1 MIDQNY
7 QYQDRINDS
16 GSGFGAKHPDKKRK
30 LKAGQ
35 KIQVDMDGQEQQY
48 FPKI

>member
-35 KIQVDMDGQEQQY
+35 KIQVLKMSYGCGYWKGE
-48 FPKI
+48 